1 MANRWNRRDVLKTGV
16 AAGVGTF
23 GMPASAPAV
32 ITRQAVRPVVIA
44 SANGMAAAAKAMERV
59 VAGADG
65 LDAVIA
71 GVNIVELDP
80 NDTSVGYGGLPNEEG
95 VVQLDASVMHGPT
108 GRAGAVAAIE
118 GVKTP
123 SNVAQLVAYRTDHVL
138 LVGEGATRFAQ
149 AHGYGPEELLTERSR
164 QAWLRWKENLSDRDD
179 WLAPERAA
187 ASADAGMDPIVRHHG
202 TINCNVVDAD
212 GSISGVTTTSG
223 MSYKIPGRAGDS
235 PIIGA
240 GLYVD
245 NEVGACGST
254 GRGEANMVECA
265 SFLVVEFMRGGAH
278 PKDAAI
284 QALERIAAKTVSPR
298 LLTDGGRPNFGLTFY
313 CLTKA
318 GEYAGASMYGES
330 GNRTARFAV
339 NDDGESRLEDCVALF
354 DTMRP

>member
-1 MANRWNRRDVLKTGV
+1 VANRWNRRDVLKTGV

-23 GMPASAPAV
+23 GLPASAPAV
-32 ITRQAVRPVVIA
+32 ITRQTRRPVVIA
-44 SANGMAAAAKAMERV
+44 SVNGLAAAATVMELI

-80 NDTSVGYGGLPNEEG
+80 DDTSVGYGGLPNEEG

-123 SNVAQLVAYRTDHVL
+123 SKVAQLVAYRTDHVL

-149 AHGYGPEELLTERSR
+149 AHGYGPEELLTDRSR
-164 QAWLRWKENLSDRDD
+164 SAWLRWKENHSDQDD
-179 WLAPERAA
+179 WLSPERAA
-187 ASADAGMDPIVRHHG
+187 SSDAGREPPVRHHG
-202 TINCNVVDAD
+202 TINCNVVDAA
-212 GSISGVTTTSG
+212 GNISGVTTTSG

-265 SFLVVEFMRGGAH
+265 SFLVVEFLRAGAH
-278 PKDAAI
+278 PKDAAM
-284 QALERIAAKTVSPR
+284 QALQRIASKTISPR
-298 LLTDGGRPNFGLTFY
+298 LLTDAGRPNFGLRFY
-313 CLTKA
+313 CLNKA
-318 GEYAGASMYGES
+318 GEYAGASMYGQVGDS
-330 GNRTARFAV
+330 TAQFAV
-339 NDDGESRLEDCVALF
+339 NDGGESRLKDCVALF
-354 DTMRP
+354 DVMRP

>member
-1 MANRWNRRDVLKTGV
+1 MANDWNRRDVLKTGL
-16 AAGVGTF
+16 AAGVGSF
-23 GMPASAPAV
+23 GVPAKAPTV
-32 ITRQAVRPVVIA
+32 ITRQAKRPIVI
-44 SANGMAAAAKAMERV
+44 SSGNGLAAADKAMTMV
-59 VAGADG
+59 AAGADT

-80 NDTSVGYGGLPNEEG
+80 NDMSVGYGGLPNEDG

-108 GRAGAVAAIE
+108 RRAGAVAAIE

-149 AHGYGPEELLTERSR
+149 AHGYGPEDLLTDHSR
-164 QAWLRWKENLSDRDD
+164 AAWLRWKENLSDQDD
-179 WLAPERAA
+179 WFPPERDATGSAA
-187 ASADAGMDPIVRHHG
+187 DMAPIERHHG
-202 TINCNVVDAD
+202 TINCNAVDAAGD
-212 GSISGVTTTSG
+212 ISGVTTTSG

-265 SFLVVEFMRGGAH
+265 SFLVVEFMRAGAQ

-284 QALERIAAKTVSPR
+284 EALARIADKTVSPR
-298 LLTDGGRPNFGLTFY
+298 LLTDGGRPNFGLNFY
-313 CLTKA
+313 CLNKA

-330 GNRTARFAV
+330 DGRTARFAV
-339 NDDGESRLEDCVALF
+339 NDGGESRLEDCVALY
-354 DTMRP
+354 DVRAK